1 MTTSQSSPIARLGG
15 LLATATIA
23 LACLSVVSCASA
35 RYLLWPRLD
44 AWRPQIAALLESRI
58 GQRVSIGA
66 LHPDWQGWAPS
77 LSIDDLRLTSAEGDL
92 HLLLTSA
99 HASVD
104 LRSLWRGAPTFSQL
118 RIERP
123 VVGVER
129 LPGERLMVAG
139 RVLDNSNVF
148 LQAAIGWLLQQ
159 DGLTVRDLSVRFV
172 DRTGA
177 MASRQIEGVD
187 LEIRNH
193 GLHHQVLA
201 SLERPA
207 KGLEAFRA
215 VLDFRRPDHQAA
227 GDWSRW
233 TGDAYLSLTGLTL
246 AGFDAIAL
254 AANRPL
260 PKALATATGLVDQL
274 AWAGFDKGALI
285 EASAKLQASPLAID
299 LEAGHLALQ
308 SLQAQAQL
316 APRAEGGYRVQVTN
330 LSASDRHGFALA
342 TSGDADITL
351 DARGRLQTARA
362 MFAPIDAAAALA
374 AVRHQALA
382 APLAQRLRPWQAAG
396 TVRDLDL
403 QWGPRPD
410 GATGLEAGAI
420 FESLALRH
428 RPAGSRGEARSADAQ
443 GFSGLSGSLRVA
455 PDGGRV
461 MLQSRDVTVFVPPA
475 MAIEPIGFN
484 RLEGEFGWH
493 RAGEDGRPRL
503 SISVPGVRFAN
514 ADAAG
519 ELRADWREQPGG
531 PGRLALSGML
541 DRLDARKVAR
551 YLPRPLPESL
561 RRWLRDAILAGR
573 AEQVG
578 FSLDGDLR
586 DFPFRERVQGHF
598 RIAGRVSDV
607 TLAFLPE
614 WQAVDQ
620 ISGTLTIDRVAVLI
634 DATSARMGKVR
645 LADVTTRISD
655 YSFPVLK
662 IDGRALGAPHDMLEV
677 VGASPVGPGLASLSR
692 SIEIDGNA
700 ALDLGLSVPLDDV
713 SLSTITGH
721 LELPGNDV
729 RLDHSLFDL
738 TGLRGSLNFDERSLT
753 QADLRASALGGP
765 IRIQARSTEPGRTL
779 VEATGSVDA
788 AGIRRVVDNALTR
801 RIAGGT
807 DYRAVVDIGAQD
819 STLQFDT
826 DLVGLVSSLPA
837 PFAKEA
843 AEAWSLRV
851 VSRPIPSPTQVARL
865 PKTPAFGDR
874 IDLTLGHTA
883 AMRVERERDAGSDRM
898 MIRRGAV
905 AIGAEPVL
913 RDTGL
918 SVLVRGSDLDLDVWR
933 NLLSDSEL
941 DRMRKSGGDRLVSGM
956 SIVPEFVSV
965 VVDDLRIG
973 GQRLHDVV
981 FGASRQA
988 ERWQANIAA
997 REVEGHLNWI
1007 DAVAGQRTGTIEGQL
1022 DRLILPRSR
1031 ESDLESALSVTSS
1044 MLPGLKLDVNRLV
1057 LGEVELGRVG
1067 LEATNRGTAARP
1079 VWDIDRL
1086 TLDNSDSRVT
1096 GHGTWVMNP
1105 AALSPPSSA
1114 SLSTLSVMPDDAS
1127 RGTTLDFS
1135 IDIVDAGKLLT
1146 RVGIKDAIKGGSGT
1160 FGGKVQW
1167 RGSPFDIDVQ
1177 TLSGD
1182 LQLSLGEGAFL
1193 RVDPGVA
1200 KLIGVLSLSALPKRL
1215 TGDFRDVFG
1224 EGFAFDT
1231 IRGSMAIDKGI
1242 ARTDD
1247 LTMHGTQ
1254 ANVTLRGEADLN
1266 RETQRLRVEVVPEF
1280 NAGLASVAVGA
1291 MINPVIGLGTLAA
1304 QYVLRGPLQQALAVD
1319 VDINGS
1325 WADPEVRER
1334 SRHPPGDHAREP

>member
-1 MTTSQSSPIARLGG
+1 MTTSPSSPIARLGG
-15 LLATATIA
+15 LLATAVIA
-23 LACLSVVSCASA
+23 LACVSAVAYASA
-35 RYLLWPRLD
+35 RYLLWSRLD

-77 LSIDDLRLTSAEGDL
+77 LSIDDLRLMSAERDL
-92 HLLLTSA
+92 HLSLASA

-104 LRSLWRGAPTFSQL
+104 LRALWRGAPTFSQL

-123 VVGVER
+123 VVGIER
-129 LPGERLMVAG
+129 LSGQRLMVAG
-139 RVLDNSNVF
+139 RVLDNSNVL
-148 LQAAIGWLLQQ
+148 LQAAIGWLLEQ
-159 DGLTVRDLSVRFV
+159 DGLTVHDLSVRFV

-177 MASRQIEGVD
+177 MASRQLEGVD
-187 LEIRNH
+187 LEIRNR

-207 KGLEAFRA
+207 QGLEAFRA
-215 VLDFRRPDHQAA
+215 VLDFRRPDHRAA
-227 GDWSRW
+227 GDWKRW
-233 TGDAYLSLTGLTL
+233 KGDAYLSLTGLNL
-246 AGFDAIAL
+246 SGFDAVAL
-254 AANRPL
+254 AANQPL
-260 PKALATATGLVDQL
+260 PKAVTTATGVIDQL

-285 EASAKLQASPLAID
+285 EASAKLQASPLAFD

-316 APRAEGGYRVQVTN
+316 APRAEGGYRVQVTD
-330 LSASDRHGFALA
+330 LSASDRHGFAMA

-362 MFAPIDAAAALA
+362 MLAPIDAAAALA
-374 AVRHQALA
+374 AVRHQTLA
-382 APLAQRLRPWQAAG
+382 APLAQRLRPWQVAG

-410 GATGLEAGAI
+410 GAAGLEAGAI
-420 FESLALRH
+420 FESLALWH
-428 RPAGSRGEARSADAQ
+428 RPAGSSRKSQSAETQ
-443 GFSGLSGSLRVA
+443 GFSGLSGSLRIA
-455 PDGGRV
+455 PDGGKV
-461 MLQSRDVTVFVPPA
+461 LLQSRDATLYLPPA
-475 MAIEPIGFN
+475 MAPEPIGFN
-484 RLEGEFGWH
+484 RLEGEFGWR
-493 RAGEDGRPRL
+493 RAGEDGRSRL
-503 SISVPGVRFAN
+503 TVSVPGLRFAN

-519 ELRADWREQPGG
+519 EVRADWREQPGG

-551 YLPRPLPESL
+551 YLPRSLPESL
-561 RRWLRDAILAGR
+561 RSWLREALLAGS

-578 FSLDGDLR
+578 FSLEGNLR
-586 DFPFRERVQGHF
+586 DFPFRQREQGHF
-598 RIAGRVSDV
+598 RIAGRLNDV
-607 TLAFLPE
+607 TLAFLPG
-614 WQAVDQ
+614 WHAIDQ
-620 ISGTLTIDRVAVLI
+620 ISANLTIDRVAVLI

-645 LADVTTRISD
+645 LADVRTRISD
-655 YSFPVLK
+655 YSAPVLK
-662 IDGRALGAPHDMLEV
+662 IDGRALGAAQDMLGV
-677 VGASPVGPGLASLSR
+677 VEASPVGPGMAAFTRSLQ
-692 SIEIDGNA
+692 IDGNA
-700 ALDLGLSVPLDDV
+700 ELDLGLSVPLDDA
-713 SLSTITGH
+713 SLTAITGH

-729 RLDHSLFDL
+729 RLDHTLVDL
-738 TGLRGSLNFDERSLT
+738 TGLHGSLSFDERSLQ

-765 IRIQARSTEPGRTL
+765 IRIQARSTESGRTL
-779 VEATGSVDA
+779 VEATGSFDA
-788 AGIRRVVDNALTR
+788 AGLRRVVDNALTR

-807 DYRAVVDIGAQD
+807 DYRAVVDIGGQD
-819 STLQFDT
+819 ATLQFDS

-851 VSRPIPSPTQVARL
+851 VSRPIAAPTQAAR
-865 PKTPAFGDR
+865 PSKATSFGDR
-874 IDLTLGHTA
+874 IDLTLGNTA
-883 AMRVERERDAGSDRM
+883 AMSVERERDAGSDRM
-898 MIRRGAV
+898 MIRRGGV

-918 SVLVRGSDLDLDVWR
+918 SVLVRGSELDLDVWR
-933 NLLSDSEL
+933 NLLSDSEI
-941 DRMRKSGGDRLVSGM
+941 DRIRRSGGDRLTSGM

-981 FGASRQA
+981 FGASRVA
-988 ERWQANIAA
+988 ERWQANIAS

-1031 ESDLESALSVTSS
+1031 ESDVESALSVTSS

-1067 LEATNRGTAARP
+1067 LDATNRGTAASP

-1105 AALSPPSSA
+1105 VAMSPSSPA
-1114 SLSTLSVMPDDAS
+1114 NPSSLSVIPDDAA

-1146 RVGIKDAIKGGSGT
+1146 RVGVRDALKGGSGT
-1160 FGGKVQW
+1160 FDGKVQW

-1182 LQLSLGEGAFL
+1182 LQLKLGEGAFL

-1231 IRGSMAIDKGI
+1231 IRGNIAIDKGI

-1247 LTMHGTQ
+1247 LIMHGTQ
-1254 ANVTLRGEADLN
+1254 ANVTLRGEADLG

-1334 SRHPPGDHAREP
+1334 SRQTPGDRAREP

>member
-23 LACLSVVSCASA
+23 LACLSAVSYASA

-44 AWRPQIAALLESRI
+44 DWRPQIAALLESRI

-66 LHPDWQGWAPS
+66 LRPDWQGWVPS
-77 LSIDDLRLTSAEGDL
+77 LTIDDLRLTSPEGDL
-92 HLLLTSA
+92 HLSLASA

-104 LRSLWRGAPTFSQL
+104 LRSLFRDAPNFSQL
-118 RIERP
+118 RIERLM
-123 VVGVER
+123 VGVER
-129 LPGERLMVAG
+129 LSGKRLMVAG
-139 RVLDNSNVF
+139 RVLDDSNV
-148 LQAAIGWLLQQ
+148 LVQAAIGWLLKQ
-159 DGLTVRDLSVRFV
+159 DGLTVHDLSVRFV
-172 DRTGA
+172 DRTGM
-177 MASRQIEGVD
+177 MASRRLEGID
-187 LEIRNH
+187 LEIRNR

-201 SLERPA
+201 SLERPV

-227 GDWSRW
+227 GDWNRW
-233 TGDAYLSLTGLTL
+233 KGDAYLSLTGLTL
-246 AGFDAIAL
+246 AGVDAVTL
-254 AANRPL
+254 AANQPL
-260 PKALATATGLVDQL
+260 PKPVASATGLIDQL

-285 EASAKLQASPLAID
+285 EATAKLQASPLAID
-299 LEAGHLALQ
+299 LERGRLELQ
-308 SLQAQAQL
+308 TLQAQAQL
-316 APRAEGGYRVQVTN
+316 APRAEGGYRVQLMN
-330 LSASDRHGFALA
+330 LSASDRNGFSMA

-351 DARGRLQTARA
+351 DAQGRLQTARA
-362 MFAPIDAAAALA
+362 MLAPIDAAAALA
-374 AVRHQALA
+374 AVRRQALA
-382 APLAQRLRPWQAAG
+382 APLAQRLRPWQVAG
-396 TVRDLDL
+396 NVRDLDL

-410 GATGLEAGAI
+410 GSTGLEARAI

-428 RPAGSRGEARSADAQ
+428 QAAGSSRKAGSADTQ
-443 GFSGLSGSLRVA
+443 GFSGLSGSLRIA
-455 PDGGRV
+455 SDGGRV
-461 MLQSRDVTVFVPPA
+461 MLQSRDATFFMPPA
-475 MAIEPIGFN
+475 MALEPIGFN
-484 RLEGEFGWH
+484 RLEGEFGW
-493 RAGEDGRPRL
+493 RRVGEDGRSRL

-519 ELRADWREQPGG
+519 ELRADWREQPVG
-531 PGRLALSGML
+531 PGRLALSGKL

-551 YLPRPLPESL
+551 YLPAPLPESL
-561 RRWLRDAILAGR
+561 RHWLRDAVLGGH

-578 FSLDGDLR
+578 VSLEGDLR
-586 DFPFRERVQGHF
+586 DFPFRQRDQGHF
-598 RIAGRVSDV
+598 RIAGRVSDA

-620 ISGTLTIDRVAVLI
+620 INANLTIDRVAVLI
-634 DATSARMGKVR
+634 DAPSARIGKVH
-645 LADVTTRISD
+645 LSDVRARVSD
-655 YSFPVLK
+655 YSAPVLT
-662 IDGRALGAPHDMLEV
+662 INGLALGAAQDMLAVLE
-677 VGASPVGPGLASLSR
+677 ASPVGPGMASLTR
-692 SIEIDGNA
+692 SLEIDGHA
-700 ALDLGLSVPLDDV
+700 ALDLGLNVPLEAV
-713 SLSTITGH
+713 NLTTITGH

-729 RLDHSLFDL
+729 RLDHSLVDL
-738 TGLRGSLNFDERSLT
+738 KGLRGSLNFDERALR

-765 IRIQARSTEPGRTL
+765 LRIQARSAEPGRTL

-788 AGIRRVVDNALTR
+788 EGVRQVVDNALTR

-807 DYRAVVDIGAQD
+807 DYHAIVDFGAQD
-819 STLQFDT
+819 STLQFDS

-851 VSRPIPSPTQVARL
+851 VSRPIAATTQSAR
-865 PKTPAFGDR
+865 PAKASSFGDR
-874 IDLTLGHTA
+874 TDLTLGNTA
-883 AMRVERERDAGSDRM
+883 AMSIERERDAVTDRM

-941 DRMRKSGGDRLVSGM
+941 DRMKKSGGDRLISRM
-956 SIVPEFVSV
+956 SILPEFVSV
-965 VVDDLRIG
+965 VVDKLRIG

-997 REVEGHLNWI
+997 REVEGHLSWI

-1031 ESDLESALSVTSS
+1031 ESEVESALSVTSS

-1067 LEATNRGTAARP
+1067 LDATNRGTAARP

-1105 AALSPPSSA
+1105 AATAPPSPTSA
-1114 SLSTLSVMPDDAS
+1114 SLPSVMPDDAS

-1135 IDIVDAGKLLT
+1135 IDIVDAGNLLT
-1146 RVGIKDAIKGGSGT
+1146 RVGIKDALKGGSGT
-1160 FGGKVQW
+1160 LGGKVQW

-1200 KLIGVLSLSALPKRL
+1200 KLIGVLNLSALPKRL

-1254 ANVTLRGEADLN
+1254 ANVTLRGEADLG

-1325 WADPEVRER
+1325 WTDPEVRES
-1334 SRHPPGDHAREP
+1334 SRRMPGDPTRQP

>member
-1 MTTSQSSPIARLGG
+1 MITSQSSPIARLGG
-15 LLATATIA
+15 LLATAAIT
-23 LACLSVVSCASA
+23 LACLSAVAYASA

-44 AWRPQIAALLESRI
+44 AWRPQITALLASRI
-58 GQRVSIGA
+58 GQPVSIGA

-77 LSIDDLRLTSAEGDL
+77 LSIDDLRLTGAEGDL
-92 HLLLTSA
+92 HLSLASA

-104 LRSLWRGAPTFSQL
+104 VRSLLRGAPRFSQL
-118 RIERP
+118 RVERP
-123 VVGVER
+123 VAVVER
-129 LPGERLMVAG
+129 LSGERLMVAG
-139 RVLDNSNVF
+139 RVLDDSNVA
-148 LQAAIGWLLQQ
+148 LQAAIAWLLEQ
-159 DGLTVRDLSVRFV
+159 DGLTVHDLSVRFV

-177 MASRQIEGVD
+177 MASRQLEGVD
-187 LEIRNH
+187 LDIRNR

-201 SLERPA
+201 SLERPVQ
-207 KGLEAFRA
+207 GLEAFRA

-227 GDWSRW
+227 GDWNRW
-233 TGDAYLSLTGLTL
+233 KGDAYLSLTGLKL

-254 AANRPL
+254 ATNQPL
-260 PKALATATGLVDQL
+260 PKALATATGLLDQL

-285 EASAKLQASPLAID
+285 EASAKLQASPLATD
-299 LEAGHLALQ
+299 LEAGHLDLQ
-308 SLQAQAQL
+308 ALQAQAQIVR
-316 APRAEGGYRVQVTN
+316 RAEGGFRVQITN
-330 LSASDRHGFALA
+330 LTASDRHGFSMA

-351 DARGRLQTARA
+351 DAQGRLQTARA
-362 MFAPIDAAAALA
+362 MLAPIDAAAALA
-374 AVRHQALA
+374 AVRRQALV

-410 GATGLEAGAI
+410 GSAGLEAGAI

-428 RPAGSRGEARSADAQ
+428 RLAGSSGKSGSADTQ
-443 GFSGLSGSLRVA
+443 GFSGLSGSLRIA
-455 PDGGRV
+455 PDGGKV
-461 MLQSRDVTVFVPPA
+461 MLQSRDATLFVPPA
-475 MAIEPIGFN
+475 MALEPIGFN
-484 RLEGEFGWH
+484 RLEGEFGW
-493 RAGEDGRPRL
+493 RRVGEDGRARL
-503 SISVPGVRFAN
+503 SLSVPGVRFSN

-519 ELRADWREQPGG
+519 EVRADWREQPGG

-551 YLPRPLPESL
+551 YLPRSLPDSL
-561 RRWLRDAILAGR
+561 RSWLREAILAGS

-578 FSLDGDLR
+578 FSLEGDLR
-586 DFPFRERVQGHF
+586 DFPFRQREQGHF
-598 RIAGRVSDV
+598 RIAGRLNDV

-614 WQAVDQ
+614 WHDIDQ
-620 ISGTLTIDRVAVLI
+620 ISANLTIDRVTVLI
-634 DATSARMGKVR
+634 DATSGRMGKVR
-645 LADVTTRISD
+645 LSDVRTRISD
-655 YSFPVLK
+655 YSVPVLK
-662 IDGRALGAPHDMLEV
+662 IDGRALGAAHDMLAV
-677 VGASPVGPGLASLSR
+677 VEASPVGPGMAAFTRGL
-692 SIEIDGNA
+692 EIDGNA

-713 SLSTITGH
+713 SLTTIAGY

-729 RLDHSLFDL
+729 RLDHTLVDL
-738 TGLRGSLNFDERSLT
+738 TGLRGSLNFDERSLK

-765 IRIQARSTEPGRTL
+765 IRIQAKGTESGRTL
-779 VEATGSVDA
+779 VEATGSFDA

-807 DYRAVVDIGAQD
+807 DYRALVDIGAQG
-819 STLQFDT
+819 STLQFDS

-837 PFAKEA
+837 PFAKEE

-851 VSRPIPSPTQVARL
+851 VSRPIAVPTQAAR
-865 PKTPAFGDR
+865 PSKAASFGDR
-874 IDLTLGHTA
+874 IDLTLGNTA
-883 AMRVERERDAGSDRM
+883 AMSVERERDAGSDRM
-898 MIRRGAV
+898 MIRRGGV

-933 NLLSDSEL
+933 NLLSDSEI
-941 DRMRKSGGDRLVSGM
+941 DRIKKSGGDRLTSGM

-1022 DRLILPRSR
+1022 DRLILPLSR
-1031 ESDLESALSVTSS
+1031 ESDVESALSVTSS

-1067 LEATNRGTAARP
+1067 LDATNRGTAARP

-1105 AALSPPSSA
+1105 AASLSPSSPSS
-1114 SLSTLSVMPDDAS
+1114 LSVIPDEAS

-1160 FGGKVQW
+1160 FDGKVQW

-1182 LQLSLGEGAFL
+1182 LQLKLGEGAFL

-1224 EGFAFDT
+1224 AGFAFDT
-1231 IRGSMAIDKGI
+1231 IRGTIAIDKGI

-1247 LTMHGTQ
+1247 LIMHGTQ
-1254 ANVTLRGEADLN
+1254 ANVTLRGEADLSQ
-1266 RETQRLRVEVVPEF
+1266 ETQRLRVEVVPEF
-1280 NAGLASVAVGA
+1280 NAGLAAVAVGA

-1325 WADPEVRER
+1325 WTDPEVRER
-1334 SRHPPGDHAREP
+1334 SRQTPGDPARAP

>member
-1 MTTSQSSPIARLGG
+1 MTTPQSSLFARWGG
-15 LLATATIA
+15 LLATLAIA
-23 LACLSVVSCASA
+23 LTCLSAVSYASA

-44 AWRPQIAALLESRI
+44 AWRPQIAALLERRI
-58 GQRVSIGA
+58 GQPVSIGA
-66 LHPDWQGWAPS
+66 LHPGWQGWSPS
-77 LSIDDLRLTSAEGDL
+77 LSIDDLRLKSAEGEL

-99 HASVD
+99 HGSID
-104 LRSLWRGAPTFSQL
+104 LRSVLRGAPTFSQL
-118 RIERP
+118 RIEHP
-123 VVGVER
+123 VVAVER
-129 LPGERLMVAG
+129 LSGERLMVAG
-139 RVLDNSNVF
+139 RVLDNSNVA
-148 LQAAIGWLLQQ
+148 LQAAIGWLLEQ
-159 DGLTVRDLSVRFV
+159 DGLTVHDLSVRFV

-177 MASRQIEGVD
+177 MASRQLEGID
-187 LEIRNH
+187 LEIHNR

-207 KGLEAFRA
+207 PGLEAFRA
-215 VLDFRRPDHQAA
+215 VLDFRRPDHEAA
-227 GDWSRW
+227 GDWNRW
-233 TGDAYLSLTGLTL
+233 KGDAYLSLTGLTL

-254 AANRPL
+254 ATNPSL
-260 PKALATATGLVDQL
+260 PSAVATATGLIDQL

-299 LEAGHLALQ
+299 LEAGHLDLQ

-316 APRAEGGYRVQVTN
+316 ARRAEGGYRLQVTK
-330 LSASDRHGFALA
+330 LTASDRHGFSMAI
-342 TSGDADITL
+342 SGDAEMTL
-351 DARGRLQTARA
+351 DAQGRLQTARA
-362 MFAPIDAAAALA
+362 MLAPIDAAAALA
-374 AVRHQALA
+374 AVRRQTLA
-382 APLAQRLRPWQAAG
+382 APLAKRLRPWQVAG
-396 TVRDLDL
+396 NVRDLDL

-410 GATGLEAGAI
+410 GSAGLQAEAI
-420 FESLALRH
+420 FESLELVH
-428 RPAGSRGEARSADAQ
+428 RLAGSGGKAGSADMQ
-443 GFSGLSGSLRVA
+443 GFSGLSGSLRMT
-455 PDGGRV
+455 PDGGKV
-461 MLQSRDVTVFVPPA
+461 MLQSRDATFFVPPA
-475 MAIEPIGFN
+475 MALEPIGFN
-484 RLEGEFGWH
+484 RLEGEFGWQ
-493 RAGEDGRPRL
+493 RAGENGRPRL
-503 SISVPGVRFAN
+503 SISVPGVRFSN

-519 ELRADWREQPGG
+519 EVRADWREQQSG

-541 DRLDARKVAR
+541 GRLDARKVAR

-561 RRWLRDAILAGR
+561 RGWLREAILGGR

-578 FSLDGDLR
+578 FSLEGDLR
-586 DFPFRERVQGHF
+586 DFPFRLPEQGHF
-598 RIAGRVSDV
+598 RVAGRLNDV

-614 WQAVDQ
+614 WRAIDQ
-620 ISGTLTIDRVAVLI
+620 IDATLTIDRVAVLI
-634 DATSARMGKVR
+634 DATSGRMGKVR
-645 LADVTTRISD
+645 LSDVRTRISD
-655 YSFPVLK
+655 YSAAVVK
-662 IDGRALGAPHDMLEV
+662 IDGRALGAAQDMLAV
-677 VGASPVGPGLASLSR
+677 VEASPVGPGVASFTR
-692 SIEIDGNA
+692 SLEIDGDA

-713 SLSTITGH
+713 SLTTITGH
-721 LELPGNDV
+721 LELPGNNV
-729 RLDHSLFDL
+729 RLDHTLVDFM
-738 TGLRGSLNFDERSLT
+738 GLQGSLNFDERSLK

-765 IRIQARSTEPGRTL
+765 IRIQARSGESGRTL
-779 VEATGSVDA
+779 VEATGSFDA

-807 DYRAVVDIGAQD
+807 DYRAIVDIGANET
-819 STLQFDT
+819 TLQFDS

-843 AEAWSLRV
+843 AEAWSLRL
-851 VSRPIPSPTQVARL
+851 VSHPIAATTQAGLPSKA
-865 PKTPAFGDR
+865 ASSGDR

-883 AMRVERERDAGSDRM
+883 AMSVERERDAGSDRM
-898 MIRRGAV
+898 MVRRGGV

-941 DRMRKSGGDRLVSGM
+941 DRMRKSGGDRLISGM
-956 SIVPEFVSV
+956 SIVPEFVTV
-965 VVDDLRIG
+965 VVDKLRIG

-988 ERWQANIAA
+988 ERWQANIAS
-997 REVEGHLNWI
+997 REVEGYLNWI

-1022 DRLILPRSR
+1022 DRLILPQSR
-1031 ESDLESALSVTSS
+1031 ELEVESALSVTSS

-1067 LEATNRGTAARP
+1067 LDATNRGTAARP

-1096 GHGTWVMNP
+1096 GRGTWVMTP
-1105 AALSPPSSA
+1105 AAISPSTA
-1114 SLSTLSVMPDDAS
+1114 TSLSVIPDEAS

-1135 IDIVDAGKLLT
+1135 IDIVDAGALLK
-1146 RVGIKDAIKGGSGT
+1146 RVGVKDAIKGGSGT
-1160 FGGKVQW
+1160 FGGKVHW

-1193 RVDPGVA
+1193 RVDPGAA
-1200 KLIGVLSLSALPKRL
+1200 KLISVLSLSALPKRL

-1231 IRGSMAIDKGI
+1231 IRGSLAIDNGI
-1242 ARTDD
+1242 ARTND
-1247 LTMHGTQ
+1247 LVMHGTQ
-1254 ANVTLRGEADLN
+1254 ANVTLRGEADLS
-1266 RETQRLRVEVVPEF
+1266 RETQRLRVEVVPDV
-1280 NAGLASVAVGA
+1280 NAGLAAVAVGA
-1291 MINPVIGLGTLAA
+1291 MINPVLGLGTLAA

-1319 VDINGS
+1319 VDISGS

-1334 SRHPPGDHAREP
+1334 SRRSPGNTARDPLQ

>member
-1 MTTSQSSPIARLGG
+1 MTPLPSSPIARLGG
-15 LLATATIA
+15 LLSTAAIA
-23 LACLSVVSCASA
+23 LACLGAVSYASA

-58 GQRVSIGA
+58 GQPVSIGA
-66 LHPDWQGWAPS
+66 LRPDWQGWVPS
-77 LSIDDLRLTSAEGDL
+77 LSIDDLRLMGADGDL
-92 HLLLTSA
+92 HLSLTSA

-104 LRSLWRGAPTFSQL
+104 LRSILRGAPTFSQL

-129 LPGERLMVAG
+129 LSGKRLMVAG
-139 RVLDNSNVF
+139 RVLDDSNVL
-148 LQAAIGWLLQQ
+148 LQAAIGWLLEQ
-159 DGLTVRDLSVRFV
+159 DGLTVHDLSVRFV

-177 MASRQIEGVD
+177 MASRQLDGVD
-187 LEIRNH
+187 LDIQNR

-201 SLERPA
+201 SLEQPA
-207 KGLEAFRA
+207 QGLEAFRA

-227 GDWSRW
+227 GNWKRW
-233 TGDAYLSLTGLTL
+233 KGDAYLSLTGLTL

-254 AANRPL
+254 AAIQPL
-260 PKALATATGLVDQL
+260 PRAVTTATGLVDQL

-299 LEAGHLALQ
+299 LEAGRLALH
-308 SLQAQAQL
+308 SLQVQAQL
-316 APRAEGGYRVQVTN
+316 APRAEGGYRLQVTK
-330 LSASDRHGFALA
+330 LSASDRHGFSMA

-351 DARGRLQTARA
+351 DARGRLQSARV

-374 AVRHQALA
+374 AIRHQALA

-403 QWGPRPD
+403 QWGPQAD
-410 GATGLEAGAI
+410 GSPGLEAGAI
-420 FESLALRH
+420 FESLALGH
-428 RPAGSRGEARSADAQ
+428 RLAGSHGKSGSAGTQ
-443 GFSGLSGSLRVA
+443 GFSGLSGSVRIA
-455 PDGGRV
+455 PDGGKV
-461 MLQSRDVTVFVPPA
+461 MLQSRDATFFVPPA
-475 MAIEPIGFN
+475 MALEPIGFN
-484 RLEGEFGWH
+484 RLEGEFGW
-493 RAGEDGRPRL
+493 RRVGEDGRSRL
-503 SISVPGVRFAN
+503 RISVPGVRFSN

-531 PGRLALSGML
+531 PGRLALSGTL

-551 YLPRPLPESL
+551 YLPRPLPDSL
-561 RRWLRDAILAGR
+561 RGWLRNAILAGR

-578 FSLDGDLR
+578 FSLEGDLR
-586 DFPFRERVQGHF
+586 DFPFRQQEQGHF
-598 RIAGRVSDV
+598 RIAGRLSDV

-614 WQAVDQ
+614 WHAIDQ
-620 ISGTLTIDRVAVLI
+620 ISANLTIDRVAVLI
-634 DATSARMGKVR
+634 DARSGRMGKVR
-645 LADVTTRISD
+645 LSDVTTRISD
-655 YSFPVLK
+655 YNAPVLK
-662 IDGRALGAPHDMLEV
+662 INGRALGAAHDMLGV
-677 VGASPVGPGLASLSR
+677 VEASPVGPGLVAMTRGL
-692 SIEIDGNA
+692 EIDGNA
-700 ALDLGLSVPLDDV
+700 ELDLGLNVPLADA
-713 SLSTITGH
+713 SLTTVTGH

-729 RLDHSLFDL
+729 RLDHSLADL
-738 TGLRGSLNFDERSLT
+738 TGLHGSLNFDERSLR

-779 VEATGSVDA
+779 VEATGSFDA

-801 RIAGGT
+801 RIEGGT
-807 DYRAVVDIGAQD
+807 DYRAIVDIGAQD
-819 STLQFDT
+819 LTLQFDS
-826 DLVGLVSSLPA
+826 DLVGLISSLPA

-843 AEAWSLRV
+843 AEAWPLRV
-851 VSRPIPSPTQVARL
+851 VSQPIAAPTLAARPSKGAS
-865 PKTPAFGDR
+865 FGDR
-874 IDLTLGHTA
+874 IDLTLGNTA
-883 AMRVERERDAGSDRM
+883 AMSVERERDAGSDRLT
-898 MIRRGAV
+898 IRRGGV

-918 SVLVRGSDLDLDVWR
+918 SVLVRGSELDLDVWR
-933 NLLSDSEL
+933 NLLSDTEI
-941 DRMRKSGGDRLVSGM
+941 DRMKKSGSDRLTSDM

-997 REVEGHLNWI
+997 REVEGHLSWI
-1007 DAVAGQRTGTIEGQL
+1007 DAVAGQRTGTVEAQL

-1031 ESDLESALSVTSS
+1031 ESDVESALSVTSS

-1067 LEATNRGTAARP
+1067 LDATNRGTAARP

-1096 GHGTWVMNP
+1096 GHGTWVMTP
-1105 AALSPPSSA
+1105 AASSPSSP
-1114 SLSTLSVMPDDAS
+1114 SLTPDEAS

-1146 RVGIKDAIKGGSGT
+1146 RVGIKDALKGGSGT
-1160 FGGKVQW
+1160 FDGKVQW
-1167 RGSPFDIDVQ
+1167 QGSPFDIDVQ

-1182 LQLSLGEGAFL
+1182 LQLKLGEGAFL

-1215 TGDFRDVFG
+1215 AGDFRDVFG

-1231 IRGSMAIDKGI
+1231 IRGSIAIDKGI

-1247 LTMHGTQ
+1247 LNMHGTQ
-1254 ANVTLRGEADLN
+1254 ANVTLRGEVDLS
-1266 RETQRLRVEVVPEF
+1266 RETQRLRVEVVPDV
-1280 NAGLASVAVGA
+1280 NAGLAAVAVGA
-1291 MINPVIGLGTLAA
+1291 MINPVIGLGTFAA
-1304 QYVLRGPLQQALAVD
+1304 QDVLRGPLQQALAVD

-1334 SRHPPGDHAREP
+1334 SRHTPGEPAREP